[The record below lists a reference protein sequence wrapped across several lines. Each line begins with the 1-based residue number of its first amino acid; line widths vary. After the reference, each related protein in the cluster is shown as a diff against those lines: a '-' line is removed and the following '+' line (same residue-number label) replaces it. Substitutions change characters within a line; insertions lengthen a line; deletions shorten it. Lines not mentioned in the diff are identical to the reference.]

1 MEEQKPTTSTLKKLI
16 TVYQNPSLAGFAV
29 RWTAVPFV
37 VPFTKPFIWL
47 KFNAEQVCF
56 LWIVLGV
63 ISGILLGFGD
73 YWLGILSLVLFHIAA
88 ILDGVDGAVARYWKR
103 PTNRGAYLD
112 AVGHAIIKPGILLGM
127 GVGAFFNPPSYIP
140 IQPYIYI
147 IAGSLAAIGII
158 LINIARLKVFEML
171 IDKDLVAKIMKQ
183 KEVFKPTGTNNRSLK
198 QTVLSLFRLD
208 PFSIF
213 YFAVIFK
220 FTAVLVLFYG
230 ALLPVWYILRC
241 KNEFE
246 TIRRGIDEAKEGEM
260 NISLSSS
267 KH

>member
-1 MEEQKPTTSTLKKLI
+1 MTEQKPTTSTLTKLV
-16 TVYQNPSLAGFAV
+16 TAYQNPNLVGFAV

-47 KFNAEQVCF
+47 RFNAEQVCF
-56 LWIVLGV
+56 TWIVLGV
-63 ISGILLGFGD
+63 LSGILLGFGD
-73 YWLGILSLVLFHIAA
+73 YWLGILALVLFHISA
-88 ILDGVDGAVARYWKR
+88 ILDGVDGVVARYWKR

-140 IQPYIYI
+140 IQPYVYLISG
-147 IAGSLAAIGII
+147 AFAAASII

-171 IDKDLVAKIMKQ
+171 IDKNLIAKIAEQ
-183 KEVFKPTGTNNRSLK
+183 KEVFKPTGVNNKSLK
-198 QTVLSLFRLD
+198 QTLISIFRIDPLSA
-208 PFSIF
+208 F

-220 FTAVLVLFYG
+220 FTAPLILLYG
-230 ALLPVWYILRC
+230 VLLPIWYIVRC

-246 TIRRGIDEAKEGEM
+246 SIRRGIDEAKEGEM